1 MILLWTLIGFG
12 LGSLPFSLWVG
23 RLLLHADIRDYGDG
37 NPGATNLW
45 RAGSPPAAVLGALLD
60 AAKAAAPV
68 SIAHFVLHI
77 EGWWLVPIALAPLA
91 GHAFSPLLRFRGGK
105 AVASTFGVWIGLT
118 GVGGVL
124 MLAVCFGVIYAFNS
138 ADAWTPVLGLTSWLV
153 FLVLRDAELSLRAV
167 ATVNLALIMY
177 RHREDLVEGAR
188 RRRWL
193 LARKSS

>member
-1 MILLWTLIGFG
+1 MTLLWTLIGFG

-23 RLLLHADIRDYGDG
+23 QLFRHVDIRDCGDG

-60 AAKAAAPV
+60 VAKAAVPV
-68 SIAHFVLHI
+68 AIAHFVLHI
-77 EGWWLVPIALAPLA
+77 EGWYLAPIALAPLA

-118 GVGGVL
+118 GVTGVL
-124 MLAVCFGVIYAFNS
+124 MLAVCFAVVYAFNS
-138 ADAWTPVLGLTSWLV
+138 SEAWTPVLGLTSWLV
-153 FLVLRDAELSLRAV
+153 YLVLRDADLSLRAV
-167 ATVNLALIMY
+167 ATVNLALIMH
-177 RHREDLVEGAR
+177 RHREDLVKGAR
-188 RRRWL
+188 RRPWL